1 MTLGFEKKAFLGTN
15 KTMRHRIAG
24 RQIGRNINERQSLY
38 RSQLRSLFT
47 NGFINT
53 TAAKAKSILPLA
65 EKIAAAAVRAD
76 LNSRRYIFTFF
87 QDRNVVNN
95 IVTAFTAT
103 FPGLTQNFTEMH
115 NVKFRMG
122 DNALIVRLSFVKE
135 VNSLPKVIS
144 KADRKIASDKIKSSF
159 GGKKVVVKKEIV
171 KNEVTK
177 KKVVKKK
184 ETK

>member
-1 MTLGFEKKAFLGTN
+1 
-15 KTMRHRIAG
+15 MRHRISG
-24 RQIGRNINERQSLY
+24 RQLGRNINERQSLY

-87 QDRNVVNN
+87 QDRNVTNN
-95 IVTAFTAT
+95 IVNAFSTT
-103 FPGLTQNFTEMH
+103 FAGQTQNFTQMH

-122 DNALIVRLSFVKE
+122 DNALIVKLSFVKE
-135 VNSLPKVIS
+135 VKCVSPVVS
-144 KADRKIASDKIKSSF
+144 KADKKIASDKIKASF
-159 GGKKVVVKKEIV
+159 GGKKVVAKKEIV
-171 KNEVTK
+171 KKEVTK
-177 KKVVKKK
+177 KVAVKKKAVAKK

>member
-1 MTLGFEKKAFLGTN
+1 
-15 KTMRHRIAG
+15 MRHRVSG
-24 RQIGRNINERQSLY
+24 YHLGRNINERHSLY

-47 NGFINT
+47 HGFICT
-53 TAAKAKSILPLA
+53 TDAKAKSIMPLA

-95 IVTAFTAT
+95 IVTAFTT
-103 FPGLTQNFTEMH
+103 VFPGQTQNFTKLTS
-115 NVKFRMG
+115 VKYRQG
-122 DNALIVRLSFVKE
+122 DNALILKLAFVKE
-135 VNSLPKVIS
+135 VKSIPVEVS
-144 KADRKIASDKIKSSF
+144 KADKKILSDKIKASF
-159 GGKKVVVKKEIV
+159 GGKKEKTKKEVVKKEVIKKAAV
-171 KNEVTK
+171 KKIVTK